1 MQFKFFPVF
10 TEYSVS
16 VFARLC
22 STAGY
27 YVSLQIFLRQSLYN
41 AQISTEV
48 SLLNAWMNIFREV
61 YSGLPA
67 LMNDGTTNQSA
78 IFCAA
83 NTAAPVIAFNA
94 FLFSEA
100 YVLLAL
106 PYLGRTAEVMKE
118 ARKLPAAIYPVTTI
132 LLTAM
137 ANNALCNA
145 KKKRS
150 LAHKLAVVFATG
162 GMVMFAVYY
171 WLIQPKQTNILG
183 IIFAN
188 LVQVTWMAMGC
199 ATILLSAYPELK
211 NFSLRQNFPVFRE
224 TFGKIF
230 QQGKPFVM
238 ASFALQL
245 AFILT
250 GMMLTDGVQRAAYQV
265 PQVLLVSWFS
275 VFPSV
280 GQRLQS
286 QVALLPSDETFG
298 SRLKKL
304 FGTAMAASLIIPL
317 GIFIFANTNLSSMM
331 DVLLASDDPALRSA
345 ATEVMPWIAVTSL
358 VYGLTA
364 GVSVLMRGVKNPASE
379 AGKPYQNISVAISSL
394 SSLAGFF
401 MGFAMNEKHN
411 SGALGFALTA
421 LGAQAVNLV
430 MQSGLALR
438 ALQNRNSESQQSVS
452 QILFGCPA

>member
-27 YVSLQIFLRQSLYN
+27 YISLQIF
-41 AQISTEV
+41 
-48 SLLNAWMNIFREV
+48 F
-61 YSGLPA
+61 
-67 LMNDGTTNQSA
+67 
-78 IFCAA
+78 
-83 NTAAPVIAFNA
+83 
-94 FLFSEA
+94 
-100 YVLLAL
+100 
-106 PYLGRTAEVMKE
+106 
-118 ARKLPAAIYPVTTI
+118 
-132 LLTAM
+132 
-137 ANNALCNA
+137 
-145 KKKRS
+145 S
-150 LAHKLAVVFATG
+150 LAHKLALVFATG
-162 GMVMFAVYY
+162 GVVMFAVYY
-171 WLIQPKQTNILG
+171 WLIQPKQTDILG
-183 IIFAN
+183 VIFAN
-188 LVQVTWMAMGC
+188 LAQVTWMAMGC
-199 ATILLSAYPELK
+199 AITLLSAYPELK
-211 NFSLRQNFPVFRE
+211 HFSPRQNFSVFSE

-230 QQGKPFVM
+230 QQGKPFVV
-238 ASFALQL
+238 ASFTQQL

-250 GMMLTDGVQRAAYQV
+250 GMMLTDGVQRAAYQI

-298 SRLKKL
+298 SKLKKL
-304 FGTAMAASLIIPL
+304 FGTAMAASLIISA
-317 GIFIFANTNLSSMM
+317 GIFIFTMTNLSSMM
-331 DVLLASDDPALRSA
+331 NVLLASDDPRLRFA
-345 ATEVMPWIAVTSL
+345 ATQVTPWVAATTLI
-358 VYGLTA
+358 YGLTA
-364 GVSVLMRGVKNPASE
+364 GVSALMRGVKNPASDT
-379 AGKPYQNISVAISSL
+379 GRPYQNISVTISSL

-411 SGALGFALTA
+411 TGALGFALTA

-452 QILFGCPA
+452 QILFGCRA